1 MQKIK
6 LAIHLF
12 IFGILVIFAVSN
24 CGDNPSKDK
33 QDSNTSEKLVS
44 NPSSHFQADSAYH
57 FIQKQ
62 IDFGYRIPGTKEHL
76 ACAQWLKQTL
86 KGYVDTLYYQKGSA
100 VAPGNLTI
108 PVYNIIGSINPKA
121 TKRIMLASHWDSRP
135 WADQDDKD
143 TEKPILG
150 ANDGASGV
158 GILMELA
165 RILKSNPLPNDI
177 GIDIFFFDSEDY
189 GKTDVDDSYCLGSQ
203 YWGKNLHI
211 PNYKAHFG
219 VLLDM
224 VGGANAK
231 FMWEGNSNEWG
242 SFALSHIWTVA
253 QELGYSSYFLTELTG
268 AVIDDH
274 MYVHAATKIP
284 MIDIIHYDDEVGFA
298 PHWHTHKDNMT
309 NIDKKTLKAVGHTL
323 ENVLFYPPA
332 SIHY

>member
-1 MQKIK
+1 MQKKK
-6 LAIHLF
+6 LPFRLF
-12 IFGILVIFAVSN
+12 VAGIFLIFSLNN
-24 CGDNPSKDK
+24 CGDNPSK
-33 QDSNTSEKLVS
+33 NTTEPSASDKLVA
-44 NPSSHFQADSAYH
+44 NPSSHFQADSAYF

-86 KGYVDTLYYQKGSA
+86 QGFVDTLYFQKGSA
-100 VAPGNLTI
+100 VAPGNITI

-143 TEKPILG
+143 MEKPILG

-165 RILKSNPLPNDI
+165 RMLKSYPVSDDI
-177 GIDIFFFDSEDY
+177 GIDIVFFDSEDY
-189 GKTDVDDSYCLGSQ
+189 GKTEVDDSYCLGSQ
-203 YWGKNLHI
+203 YWGKNLHVK
-211 PNYKAHFG
+211 NYKAHFG

-231 FMWEGNSNEWG
+231 FLWEGNSNDWG

-253 QELGYSSYFLTELTG
+253 QELGYGNHFITEVTG

-284 MIDIIHYDDEVGFA
+284 MIDIIHYNDNDGFA
-298 PHWHTHKDNMT
+298 PHWHTHKDDMT

-323 ENVLFYPPA
+323 ENVLYHPPA
-332 SIHY
+332 SINY